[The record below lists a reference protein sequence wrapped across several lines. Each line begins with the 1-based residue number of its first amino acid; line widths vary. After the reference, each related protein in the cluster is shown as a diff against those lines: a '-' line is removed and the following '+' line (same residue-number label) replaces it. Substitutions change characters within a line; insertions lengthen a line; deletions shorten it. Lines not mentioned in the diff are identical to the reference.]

1 MELFDICDEQGNP
14 TGDIVERSEAHA
26 KGICHRTAH
35 IWIAKQ
41 ENGRYKVLLQK
52 RAMNKDS
59 FPGRYDTSSA
69 GHIQAGDEPLESALR
84 ELGEELGIKAEAS
97 DLDFAGTFRIQ
108 YEKEFH
114 GKMFRDN
121 EVAFVFVYQKPVDIA
136 DLTIQKEE
144 LDGVSWFDLE
154 ETYEACEAIDTDDAA
169 LLCDDQKFCVPIG
182 GLETVGKYLNEIIR

>member
-14 TGDIVERSEAHA
+14 TGETVERSEAHA
-26 KGICHRTAH
+26 QGICHRTAH
-35 IWIAKQ
+35 IWIAKK
-41 ENGRYKVLLQK
+41 EHGRYKVLLQK

-69 GHIQAGDEPLESALR
+69 GHIQAGDEPLESAVR
-84 ELGEELGIKAEAS
+84 ELGEELGIKAEAA

-121 EVAFVFVYQKPVDIA
+121 EVAFVFVYQKQVDIA
-136 DLTIQKEE
+136 DMTIQKEE
-144 LDGVSWFDLE
+144 LDGVCWFDLE
-154 ETYEACEAIDTDDAA
+154 DTYEACKDH
-169 LLCDDQKFCVPIG
+169 DQKFCVPLG
-182 GLETVGKYLNEIIR
+182 GLETVRRYLNERKG

>member
-1 MELFDICDEQGNP
+1 MNEEGRYTIMELFDICDEQGNP
-14 TGDIVERSEAHA
+14 TGDTVERSEAHA

-35 IWIAKQ
+35 IWIAKK

-52 RAMNKDS
+52 RSMDKDS

-69 GHIQAGDEPLESALR
+69 GHIQAG
-84 ELGEELGIKAEAS
+84 EELGIKAEAT

-121 EVAFVFVYQKPVDIA
+121 EVAFVFVYQKTVDIA

-144 LDGVSWFDLE
+144 LDGASWFDLE
-154 ETYEACEAIDTDDAA
+154 ETYEACKNH
-169 LLCDDQKFCVPIG
+169 DQKFCVPIG
-182 GLETVGKYLNEIIR
+182 GLETVRKYLNERIH

>member
-1 MELFDICDEQGNP
+1 MNKDGTKIMELFDICDEQGNP
-14 TGDIVERSEAHA
+14 TGDKVERSEAHA

-52 RAMNKDS
+52 RSMDKDS

-69 GHIQAGDEPLESALR
+69 GHIQAGDEPMESALR
-84 ELGEELGIKAEAS
+84 ELGEELGIKAEAA
-97 DLDFAGTFRIQ
+97 DLDFAGTFRIR

-121 EVAFVFVYQKPVDIA
+121 EVAFVFVYQKTVDIA

-144 LDGVSWFDLE
+144 LDGVSWFDLD
-154 ETYEACEAIDTDDAA
+154 ETYEACKNH
-169 LLCDDQKFCVPIG
+169 DQKFCVPLG
-182 GLETVGKYLNEIIR
+182 GLETVRRYLDGK

>member
-14 TGDIVERSEAHA
+14 TGGTVERSFAHA
-26 KGICHRTAH
+26 NGILHRTAH
-35 IWIAKQ
+35 IWIVKN
-41 ENGRYKVLLQK
+41 EDSRYKVLLQK

-69 GHIQAGDEPLESALR
+69 GHIQAGDEPMESALR
-84 ELGEELGIKAEAS
+84 ELGEELGIKAEAE

-154 ETYEACEAIDTDDAA
+154 ETYEACKEH
-169 LLCDDQKFCVPIG
+169 DQKFCVPIG
-182 GLETVGKYLNEIIR
+182 GLETVRKYLNERIR

>member
-14 TGDIVERSEAHA
+14 TGDTVERSEAHA

-52 RAMNKDS
+52 RSMDKDS

-69 GHIQAGDEPLESALR
+69 GHIQAGDEPMESALR
-84 ELGEELGIKAEAS
+84 GLGEELGIKAEAA
-97 DLDFAGTFRIQ
+97 DLDFAETFRLR
-108 YEKEFH
+108 YEKEFP
-114 GKMFRDN
+114 GRMFRHN
-121 EVAFVFVYQKPVDIA
+121 EVAFVFVYQKQVDIA

-144 LDGVSWFDLE
+144 LDGVCWFDLE
-154 ETYEACEAIDTDDAA
+154 DTYEACKNH
-169 LLCDDQKFCVPIG
+169 DQKFCVPIG
-182 GLETVGKYLNEIIR
+182 GLETVRKYLKERIR

>member
-14 TGDIVERSEAHA
+14 TGDTVERSEAHA

-52 RAMNKDS
+52 RSMDKDS

-69 GHIQAGDEPLESALR
+69 GHIQAGDEPMESALR
-84 ELGEELGIKAEAS
+84 ELGEELGIKAEAA
-97 DLDFAGTFRIQ
+97 DLDFAGTFRIR

-114 GKMFRDN
+114 GRMFRDN
-121 EVAFVFVYQKPVDIA
+121 EVYQKQVDIA

-144 LDGVSWFDLE
+144 LDGVCWFDLE
-154 ETYEACEAIDTDDAA
+154 DTYEACKNH
-169 LLCDDQKFCVPIG
+169 DQKFCVPLG
-182 GLETVGKYLNEIIR
+182 GLETVRRYLDGK

>member
-1 MELFDICDEQGNP
+1 MPQDCPYLDSVELGN
-14 TGDIVERSEAHA
+14 SAQQA
-26 KGICHRTAH
+26 KDNSFAACPRLQTFRVYTTTTIS
-35 IWIAKQ
+35 KK

-154 ETYEACEAIDTDDAA
+154 
-169 LLCDDQKFCVPIG
+169 V
-182 GLETVGKYLNEIIR
+182 RR

>member
-1 MELFDICDEQGNP
+1 MRRTGKP
-14 TGDIVERSEAHA
+14 TGDTVERSEAHA

-97 DLDFAGTFRIQ
+97 DLDFAGTLGSSMER
-108 YEKEFH
+108 E
-114 GKMFRDN
+114 N
-121 EVAFVFVYQKPVDIA
+121 
-136 DLTIQKEE
+136 
-144 LDGVSWFDLE
+144 SW
-154 ETYEACEAIDTDDAA
+154 
-169 LLCDDQKFCVPIG
+169 QNVQG
-182 GLETVGKYLNEIIR
+182 Q